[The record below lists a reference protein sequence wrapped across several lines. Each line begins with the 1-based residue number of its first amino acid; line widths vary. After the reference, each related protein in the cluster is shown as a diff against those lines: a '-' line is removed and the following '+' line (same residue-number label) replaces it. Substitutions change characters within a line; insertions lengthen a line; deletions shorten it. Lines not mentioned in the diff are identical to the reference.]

1 MLLQERP
8 QCKCIGGSVVAL
20 APERRG
26 RDSQALRHSPVLSTV
41 TMHTLLMSSPLMLR
55 LWSSLYES
63 DTDL

>member
-1 MLLQERP
+1 M
-8 QCKCIGGSVVAL
+8 AL